1 MAFRVVARAGPRVH
15 KTRAES
21 LEAALALLEQRAQE
35 LSRTVR
41 AETVDVRVRSY
52 EPADQVAAR
61 VEVRGPQRLRP
72 DVRAGVDVRGDGA
85 VIPWI
90 GGEPPPPPPRGQPHP
105 PPPRALPAWAACRSR
120 APPPRGGGA

>member
-1 MAFRVVARAGPRVH
+1 MAFRVVVRAGPRVD

-90 GGEPPPPPPRGQPHP
+90 GGVTRTPLDGDDPY
-105 PPPRALPAWAACRSR
+105 RALRR
-120 APPPRGGGA
+120 ALTV